1 MIPFDLLAD
10 IALMRINN
18 PTAKVVLLAIAR
30 YANSHGE
37 AFPSQPL
44 LSEDTCLSERTVRSC
59 VHWLEE
65 NGYLTIKPKPNGPNF
80 YTITSMKEE
89 PMNEGESGP
98 ANFAGE
104 GDSNITKLD
113 FSKRREVNYTTTTS
127 AAKSAHP
134 LDTPFFLAFWQA
146 YPRHIGKGAAR
157 TAFSKAIRIADPN
170 EIVQGAL
177 AYARYVE
184 EQGIDQQYIPHASTW
199 LNAER
204 WEDDLEA
211 EKVDRKPKFKSGWE
225 GVFDDL

>member
-1 MIPFDLLAD
+1 MIHFDLLTD
-10 IALMRINN
+10 IALARIKN
-18 PTAKVVLLAIAR
+18 PTAKIVLLAIAR
-30 YANSHGE
+30 YANGNGE
-37 AFPSQPL
+37 CFPSRETISADSCVP
-44 LSEDTCLSERTVRSC
+44 VRS
-59 VHWLEE
+59 VVRAIQWLEDE
-65 NGYLTIKPKPNGPNF
+65 GYIRIVPRAGTSNF
-80 YTITSMKEE
+80 YVITSMEDDM
-89 PMNEGESGP
+89 PDDDTR
-98 ANFAGE
+98 ANLAHE
-104 GDSNITKLD
+104 VDSNITRLD
-113 FSKRREVNYTTTTS
+113 FSKKNREKSNTTS
-127 AAKSAHP
+127 CANLAHP

-146 YPRHIGKGAAR
+146 YPRHIGKGTAR